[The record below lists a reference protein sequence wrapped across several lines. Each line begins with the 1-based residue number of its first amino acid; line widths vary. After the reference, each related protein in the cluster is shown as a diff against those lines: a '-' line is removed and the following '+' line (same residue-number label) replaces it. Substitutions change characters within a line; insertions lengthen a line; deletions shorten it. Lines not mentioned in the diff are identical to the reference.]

1 MLILRKYLETCGCEP
16 DLIALIRVIARQME
30 TIRKAFLENQTFEK
44 TQNPSG
50 ELQTQMDVWADEH
63 LIKVIGESGL
73 VRELASE
80 EQADIV
86 RFENSRTEYCVV
98 MDPLDGSSLISTNL
112 AVGTIVGIYDSGG
125 VLQPGSKLRA
135 AFYTLF
141 GPLTVLVVSVGK
153 GVQSFAWDQ
162 ENEHYL
168 LLRTGITVPEG
179 KQYGTGGLRKEWLPE
194 HIKVIDYFDEN
205 GFKIRY
211 SGSFVADC
219 HQLLTYGGIYTYPGS
234 KKNPDGKL
242 RLLFEANPLGFIITQ
257 AGGRITDGK
266 RNILDIVPEKQH
278 QTTPIYIGSKG
289 IIEKIEE
296 IFSSSSIF

>member
-1 MLILRKYLETCGCEP
+1 MLIVRRYLESCGCEP
-16 DLIALIRVIARQME
+16 DLVELIRLIARQME
-30 TIRKAFLENQTFEK
+30 TIRKAFLENQTFER
-44 TQNPSG
+44 TLNPSG
-50 ELQTQMDVWADEH
+50 ELQTQMDTWADEH
-63 LIKVIGESGL
+63 LIKVVGNSGL

-80 EQADIV
+80 EQPDII
-86 RFENSRTEYCVV
+86 RFDNSRTDYCMV

-112 AVGTIVGIYDSGG
+112 AVGTIVGIYEGGG

-168 LLRTGITVPEG
+168 LLRTGISIPEG
-179 KQYGTGGLRKEWLPE
+179 KQYGTGGLRMEWLPE
-194 HIKVIDYFDEN
+194 HVRVIDYFDQS
-205 GFKIRY
+205 GFKVRY

-219 HQLLTYGGIYTYPGS
+219 HQLLTYGGIYSYPGTT
-234 KKNPDGKL
+234 KNPEGKL
-242 RLLFEANPLGFIITQ
+242 RLLFEAIPLGFIITQ

-266 RNILDIVPEKQH
+266 RNILEIVPEKQH
-278 QTTPIYIGSKG
+278 QTTPLYIGSKG

-296 IFSSSSIF
+296 IYSSS